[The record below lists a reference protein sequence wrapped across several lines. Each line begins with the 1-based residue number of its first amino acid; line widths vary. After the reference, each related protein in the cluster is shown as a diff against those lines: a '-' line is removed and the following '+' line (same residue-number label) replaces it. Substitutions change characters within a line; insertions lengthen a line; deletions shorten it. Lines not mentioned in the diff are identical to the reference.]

1 MKNIVVTVTL
11 ALLLAGC
18 AGLPAGHGPEDRGE
32 ETVKF
37 TEEHHRTKD
46 VAFLAAAG
54 WLSEHYQGGTNV
66 LQRSDKESGTMIAK
80 GTYRWSKPVD
90 SFQLHFHEGTVGYS
104 LTVKV
109 TDNRVEME
117 FQTGGVSGDTEV
129 GPKDLMPQLLPFYQ
143 NIKNSIMKAIS
154 EK

>member
-1 MKNIVVTVTL
+1 MKNIVLAL

-18 AGLPAGHGPEDRGE
+18 AGLTAGHDPGDQGGSA
-32 ETVKF
+32 VLF

-54 WLSEHYQGGTNV
+54 WLSEHYQVGKNI
-66 LQRSDKESGTMIAK
+66 LQQSDKESGAIVAK
-80 GTYRWSKPVD
+80 GSYRWSKPVD
-90 SFQLHFHEGTVGYS
+90 SFQLHFHEGTVEYS
-104 LTVKV
+104 LKVKV
-109 TDNRVEME
+109 TDNNVEME
-117 FQTGGVSGDTEV
+117 FQTGEVSGDTEV
-129 GPKDLMPQLLPFYQ
+129 EPKDLMPQLLPFYQ